1 MKEEVSICLLQSIK
15 TDKRMLYSSFFNRS
29 KLIKKWRSECEKSN
43 VRYVG
48 DALQRHRTSS
58 WSSMPL
64 PLLTLILPCMP
75 IVDTIVGWWPDVV
88 KGKEIHL
95 FFQFSPLSLL
105 ILWKVFY
112 SNGFIHISPKV
123 YIYLVQ
129 IILCITKASWFSIS
143 FRTIILKNPWNVFH
157 PSNKCFEE
165 VYPFVPYFSRLVF
178 HVPRFKH
185 LFLFLL
191 YVI

>member
-1 MKEEVSICLLQSIK
+1 
-15 TDKRMLYSSFFNRS
+15 
-29 KLIKKWRSECEKSN
+29 
-43 VRYVG
+43 VG

-143 FRTIILKNPWNVFH
+143 FRTIIPKIHGTCFTLRTNVLKRYT
-157 PSNKCFEE
+157 PSYHIFQDQRSTYHVSNI
-165 VYPFVPYFSRLVF
+165 YFAF
-178 HVPRFKH
+178 F
-185 LFLFLL
+185 
-191 YVI
+191 YM